1 VSTPLKAR
9 ISNDM
14 KAALRAGDKPRL
26 GAIRLM
32 LAAIK
37 QREIDTRSEL
47 DDAQVLSILDKM
59 IKQRRES
66 IAQYESARRQDLV
79 AVERFELEV
88 IQAYMPAALGDAEV
102 NCLID
107 AALSET
113 GASRAQDIGRV
124 MSRLKSQLQGRA
136 DMARVAARVKA
147 RLTNC

>member
-1 VSTPLKAR
+1 
-9 ISNDM
+9 M

-26 GAIRLM
+26 SAIRLM

-66 IAQYESARRQDLV
+66 IAQYESARREDLV

-88 IQAYMPAALGDAEV
+88 IQAYMPAALDDAEV
-102 NCLID
+102 YRLID
-107 AALSET
+107 AALTET

-147 RLTNC
+147 RLTNR

>member
-1 VSTPLKAR
+1 VSSPLKAR

-14 KAALRAGDKPRL
+14 KAALRAGDKSRL
-26 GAIRLM
+26 SAIRLM
-32 LAAIK
+32 LTAIK

-66 IAQYESARRQDLV
+66 IAQYESARREDLV
-79 AVERFELEV
+79 ALERFEIEV
-88 IQAYMPAALGDAEV
+88 IQAYMPAALDDAEV
-102 NCLID
+102 YHLID
-107 AALSET
+107 AALTET

-124 MSRLKSQLQGRA
+124 MSRLKPQLQGRT

-147 RLTNC
+147 RLTNR

>member
-1 VSTPLKAR
+1 MAR

-26 GAIRLM
+26 SAIRLM

-47 DDAQVLSILDKM
+47 DDAQVLSILEKM

-66 IAQYESARRQDLV
+66 IAQYESARREDLV

-88 IQAYMPAALGDAEV
+88 IQAYMPAALGDDEV
-102 NCLID
+102 YRLID

-113 GASRAQDIGRV
+113 GASRAQDIGQV